1 MSDVNIFIEGNEE
14 FIITKAQIKKCVNK
28 HGNAFLCGYVEKEK
42 VDSIYRRIIS
52 NETFIV
58 KARDDKDDL
67 KMAFAGVV
75 VDYKEKHQ
83 AQYCELELWITG
95 KTYLMDLIENKRIFQ
110 NTNQSYNDIMGE
122 VSKEYGSCF
131 VVNEQNLFSSINHI
145 SVQYGETDWNYIKRL
160 ASEKAAPLIPYGAD
174 GFFSVGVMSNN
185 SSYNIK
191 VTDYQKI
198 CDIENTNRRIQNGV
212 DTDIRLEECY
222 VIRTREM
229 LELGDSVNLEGIQA
243 SLIVYQIDGVY
254 DDYRLV
260 NTYVLKHRDALKVE
274 YIKNY
279 NIIGASISGTVDDVV
294 GDKVK
299 VLFDLEGNQDSKKLF
314 DFATVY
320 SSQSDAGWYCMPEKS
335 DLVRLYFPNEKEEEA
350 FVFNAMQIQ
359 KEGKDPAIK
368 FFRNPQGKLIEFA
381 PEYIKIANGDL
392 MKIELNDKDGI
403 IIKSDLPIKIESD
416 DKITVE
422 STTNT
427 VTIEADTEVSLK
439 RENSS
444 IVIGSDIKMTAA
456 QIHMQDY
463 S

>member
-1 MSDVNIFIEGNEE
+1 MSNMNIFIEDIED
-14 FIITKAQIKKCVNK
+14 FIITRAQINKCINE
-28 HGNAFLCGYVEKEK
+28 HGNAFLCGYVANEKF
-42 VDSIYRRIIS
+42 DSKYRNILL
-52 NETFIV
+52 NKTFIV

-67 KMAFAGVV
+67 KMVFAGVV
-75 VDYKEKHQ
+75 VDYKEMHQ

-122 VSKEYGSCF
+122 VSKEYGSCLI
-131 VVNEQNLFSSINHI
+131 VNEQSLFSPMNHI
-145 SVQYGETDWNYIKRL
+145 SLQYGETDWDYIKRL

-174 GFFSVGVMSNN
+174 GFFSVGLIPNN

-191 VTDYQKI
+191 ITDYQKI
-198 CDIENTNRRIQNGV
+198 CDIKNTNRRIQNGV

-222 VIRTREM
+222 VIRTREI
-229 LELGDSVNLEGIQA
+229 LELGDNVNLEGIQS
-243 SLIVYQIDGVY
+243 SLIVFQIDSIY
-254 DDYRLV
+254 DDYSLV
-260 NTYVLKHRDALKVE
+260 NTYILKHKEAFKVE

-279 NIIGASISGTVDDVV
+279 NIIGASILGTVEAVV
-294 GDKVK
+294 GDKVE

-320 SSQSDAGWYCMPEKS
+320 SSQNDAGWYCMPEKY
-335 DLVRLYFPNEKEEEA
+335 DLVRLYFPNEKEEDA
-350 FVFNAMQIQ
+350 FVFNAMQVQ
-359 KEGKDPAIK
+359 KEGKDPKIK

-392 MKIELNDKDGI
+392 MKIEMHDKDGIKIESTLPI
-403 IIKSDLPIKIESD
+403 IIKSDDKVKIES
-416 DKITVE
+416 TA
-422 STTNT
+422 NT
-427 VTIEADTEVSLK
+427 VTIEADTEVSLR

-444 IVIGSDIKMTAA
+444 IVIGNDIEMTAA
-456 QIHMQDY
+456 QIHMQDL

>member
-1 MSDVNIFIEGNEE
+1 
-14 FIITKAQIKKCVNK
+14 
-28 HGNAFLCGYVEKEK
+28 
-42 VDSIYRRIIS
+42 
-52 NETFIV
+52 
-58 KARDDKDDL
+58 
-67 KMAFAGVV
+67 
-75 VDYKEKHQ
+75 
-83 AQYCELELWITG
+83 
-95 KTYLMDLIENKRIFQ
+95 
-110 NTNQSYNDIMGE
+110 
-122 VSKEYGSCF
+122 
-131 VVNEQNLFSSINHI
+131 
-145 SVQYGETDWNYIKRL
+145 
-160 ASEKAAPLIPYGAD
+160 
-174 GFFSVGVMSNN
+174 
-185 SSYNIK
+185 
-191 VTDYQKI
+191 
-198 CDIENTNRRIQNGV
+198 
-212 DTDIRLEECY
+212 
-222 VIRTREM
+222 
-229 LELGDSVNLEGIQA
+229 
-243 SLIVYQIDGVY
+243 
-254 DDYRLV
+254 
-260 NTYVLKHRDALKVE
+260 
-274 YIKNY
+274 
-279 NIIGASISGTVDDVV
+279 
-294 GDKVK
+294 
-299 VLFDLEGNQDSKKLF
+299 
-314 DFATVY
+314 
-320 SSQSDAGWYCMPEKS
+320 MPEKS

>member
-1 MSDVNIFIEGNEE
+1 ME
-14 FIITKAQIKKCVNK
+14 FLT
-28 HGNAFLCGYVEKEK
+28 
-42 VDSIYRRIIS
+42 
-52 NETFIV
+52 
-58 KARDDKDDL
+58 
-67 KMAFAGVV
+67 
-75 VDYKEKHQ
+75 
-83 AQYCELELWITG
+83 
-95 KTYLMDLIENKRIFQ
+95 
-110 NTNQSYNDIMGE
+110 
-122 VSKEYGSCF
+122 
-131 VVNEQNLFSSINHI
+131 
-145 SVQYGETDWNYIKRL
+145 
-160 ASEKAAPLIPYGAD
+160 
-174 GFFSVGVMSNN
+174 
-185 SSYNIK
+185 
-191 VTDYQKI
+191 
-198 CDIENTNRRIQNGV
+198 
-212 DTDIRLEECY
+212 
-222 VIRTREM
+222 
-229 LELGDSVNLEGIQA
+229 
-243 SLIVYQIDGVY
+243 
-254 DDYRLV
+254 
-260 NTYVLKHRDALKVE
+260 VLKHRDALKVE